1 MLFKFF
7 NRILSL
13 FKSKHIVSLVFRY
26 DNNHNVFLSMNYNN
40 KPKFEDIASII
51 YALNNGLFLDKIVN
65 ILLADTKN
73 NKKNVTAH
81 QILSQL
87 DSLYVIDRQHDLI
100 VKPLEAFEKNV
111 KQ

>member
-7 NRILSL
+7 NRILSV
-13 FKSKHIVSLVFRY
+13 FKSKYIVSLVFRY
-26 DNNHNVFLSMNYNN
+26 DINDNIFLSIDYNN
-40 KPKFEDIASII
+40 RSKSQDIASII
-51 YALNNGLFLDKIVN
+51 YALSNGLFLDKIVN
-65 ILLADTKN
+65 ILLEDAKN
-73 NKKNVTAH
+73 NKKNIAAY